1 MEAKLAEL
9 QRRALQDPDLR
20 ARLLATRQTAEPL
33 EEFCAVCRS
42 LGYVITPGD
51 ILSMGE
57 TFHAAMLRSV
67 NGGGVEAPDDGW
79 IDAYEQFFAAL

>member
-1 MEAKLAEL
+1 METKLAAL
-9 QRRALQDPDLR
+9 QSRALQEPELR
-20 ARLLATRQTAEPL
+20 ARLLATRQAAEPL
-33 EEFCAVCRS
+33 EEFCVVCRS
-42 LGYVITPGD
+42 MGYEIHPGD
-51 ILSMGE
+51 VLAMGE